1 MQGFGFWTLKDP
13 RTGITSEIR
22 QVLDWSI
29 SKSTLRWTSKLYKGV
44 ALEEQTMGRRLDHH
58 DC

>member
-22 QVLDWSI
+22 QVLDWSVP
-29 SKSTLRWTSKLYKGV
+29 KSTLRWTSKLERGV
-44 ALEEQTMGRRLDHH
+44 ALEEQTV
-58 DC
+58 